1 MKQHQNIKRMATI
14 LLLLGLMLLTGSVWA
29 DEAVPQR
36 PVMGTR
42 AAVLSM
48 GQAIDLAEAPL
59 LCNGTVYLPLRSLL
73 NTLSPQTTDIIWK
86 EDRSIT
92 LKTAFTDARNRTVQA
107 TIRMAIDD
115 AICNIATAKAD
126 TAEGELVYNVQLSNK
141 LALAETPILKDS
153 KTYIP
158 LALLSALNREVALT
172 EGVTVIMDS
181 DEAMLQKAELARTWA
196 EALKTRDGK
205 PRYDMMTEALQSAFT
220 AEHAEAIAQGA
231 APYSIGVSSPWTV
244 AYDIHMQGNT
254 AYITY
259 YQTDSTGERTE
270 LGEEIVFTE
279 TDNGWKICESR

>member
-1 MKQHQNIKRMATI
+1 
-14 LLLLGLMLLTGSVWA
+14 
-29 DEAVPQR
+29 
-36 PVMGTR
+36 
-42 AAVLSM
+42 
-48 GQAIDLAEAPL
+48 
-59 LCNGTVYLPLRSLL
+59 
-73 NTLSPQTTDIIWK
+73 
-86 EDRSIT
+86 
-92 LKTAFTDARNRTVQA
+92 
-107 TIRMAIDD
+107 MAIDD
-115 AICNIATAKAD
+115 AICNISTAKAD

-158 LALLSALNREVALT
+158 LALLSALNREAALT
-172 EGVTVIMDS
+172 EGVTVVMDS

-205 PRYDMMTEALQSAFT
+205 PRYDMMTETLQSAFT
-220 AEHAEAIAQGA
+220 AEHAEAIAQGT

-244 AYDIHMQGNT
+244 SYDILMQGNA

-279 TDNGWKICESR
+279 TDNGWKVCECH